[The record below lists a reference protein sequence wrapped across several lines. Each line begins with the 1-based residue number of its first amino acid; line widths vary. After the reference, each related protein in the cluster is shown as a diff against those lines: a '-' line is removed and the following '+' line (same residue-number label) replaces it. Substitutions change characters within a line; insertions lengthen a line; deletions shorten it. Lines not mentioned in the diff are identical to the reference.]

1 MFSHIRA
8 VTFDVAGTL
17 LAPQPSVGELY
28 AAALANFGGRA
39 EPAEVQARFVR
50 AFKQVN
56 AGPRGGILNRSG
68 WREIVE
74 LTFEGLCPP
83 EKLDALFDELWES
96 FARPASWRLLPGVH
110 TILDRLKARGLKLGI
125 LSNNDERLRRLLTAL
140 ELDGY
145 FDTLVLSAE
154 VGAGK
159 PSPAMFATA
168 QERLGESPE
177 HLMHIG
183 DTPHEDIAGALA
195 AGWTAVQV
203 GHRGELLPGAHR
215 FDGLPELADCLG

>member
-28 AAALANFGGRA
+28 AAALANFGGHA
-39 EPAEVQARFVR
+39 DPAEVQARFVR

-56 AGPRGGILNRSG
+56 AGPRGGIL
-68 WREIVE
+68 E
-74 LTFEGLCPP
+74 
-83 EKLDALFDELWES
+83 
-96 FARPASWRLLPGVH
+96 
-110 TILDRLKARGLKLGI
+110 RLKARGLKLGI
-125 LSNNDERLRRLLTAL
+125 LSNNDERLRRLLAAL

-168 QERLGESPE
+168 QERLGELPE

-183 DTPHEDIAGALA
+183 DTPLEDIAGALA

-215 FDGLPELADCLG
+215 FDGLPELAEQFG